1 MATTTDAVK
10 ILKQRLGDV
19 PDLDERIATDKL
31 NVRVAML
38 VYQVRTEAGLSQA
51 ELAKLVGTSQ
61 PNIAR
66 LEDADYEG
74 HSLSKTLAKPLA
86 CVVILRG
93 NKLHRERGE
102 PDQEPEG
109 EQKG

>member
-1 MATTTDAVK
+1 MARTTDAVK

-19 PDLDERIATDKL
+19 SELDERIATDKL

-74 HSLSKTLAKPLA
+74 HSLSML
-86 CVVILRG
+86 
-93 NKLHRERGE
+93 
-102 PDQEPEG
+102 
-109 EQKG
+109 QKIAEALGKRIEIQMVDVASHA